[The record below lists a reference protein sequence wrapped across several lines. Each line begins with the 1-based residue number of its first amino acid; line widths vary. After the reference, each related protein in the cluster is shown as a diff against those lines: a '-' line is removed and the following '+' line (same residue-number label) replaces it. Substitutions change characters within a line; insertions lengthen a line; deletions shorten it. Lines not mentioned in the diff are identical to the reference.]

1 MSAHE
6 FDADVRV
13 VPTGEGGWHGR
24 VSPGW
29 NIGANPNGGYLLAIA
44 GAALRSAMPSHPD
57 PLSVTAHYLK
67 PGVPEADCRVA
78 MQVLRGGRSLSTVRA
93 TLVQEGAARLELLA
107 AMGDLGTA
115 AAVTP
120 TLVPPPPDMPPPE
133 ACVPRS
139 PGEQGVALPI
149 VDRLDIRL
157 HPDEARGAAAG
168 RARVGGWIRFRDGRE
183 PDALAALLFVDAF
196 PPAVFGLLGAVGWVP
211 TVELTVQLRARPA
224 PGWMLARFETTD
236 LLDGR
241 LIEDGLLW
249 DSTGRLIAQSRQLAL
264 VRLPG
269 AAPG

>member
-1 MSAHE
+1 MSAFE
-6 FDADVRV
+6 FDHDVRV
-13 VPTGEGGWHGR
+13 APAGEAAWHGH

-44 GAALRSAMPSHPD
+44 GAALRAALPAHPD

-67 PGVPEADCRVA
+67 PGVPGADCRVSL
-78 MQVLRGGRSLSTVRA
+78 QLLRGGRTLSTVRA
-93 TLVQEGAARLELLA
+93 SLVQDGATRLELLA

-115 AAVTP
+115 AADTP
-120 TLVPPPPDMPPPE
+120 ALLPPPPAMPPPE

-139 PGEQGVALPI
+139 PGEQGVPLPI

-157 HPDEARGAAAG
+157 HPEASRAGSAG

-183 PDALAALLFVDAF
+183 PDPLAALLFVDAF

-224 PGWMLARFETTD
+224 PGWMLASFETTD

-241 LIEDGLLW
+241 LIEDGMLW
-249 DSTGRLIAQSRQLAL
+249 DATGRLVAQSRQLAL